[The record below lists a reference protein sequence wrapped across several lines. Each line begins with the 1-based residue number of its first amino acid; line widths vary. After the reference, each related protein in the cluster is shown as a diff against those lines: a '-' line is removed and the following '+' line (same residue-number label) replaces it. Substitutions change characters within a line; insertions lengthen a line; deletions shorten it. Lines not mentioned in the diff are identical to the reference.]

1 MRPCSFRQAAAVC
14 LPACL
19 AVCLFGLAVG
29 CDAENTSSGATT
41 VSVSTLV
48 ADLATA
54 FCTRCATTGG
64 TSATASPCS
73 ARASV
78 AIREQLALV
87 ATAVDEGLISIGA
100 TPEMTCISDYMMS
113 ACEAPPPATPNV
125 QTALAGCSGLLTG
138 YVPAGER
145 CDMSAECVAQS
156 FCLSQGASPQ
166 NVTSLSGS
174 GTLGVCFA
182 YQEQGAPCN
191 ATADCDP
198 GPPLTCDPTT
208 LTCLM

>member
-1 MRPCSFRQAAAVC
+1 MRTWSFCHVAAVY
-14 LPACL
+14 LS
-19 AVCLFGLAVG
+19 VCLFALAAG
-29 CDAENTSSGATT
+29 CDAEDSSSGATT
-41 VSVSTLV
+41 VSVGTLV
-48 ADLATA
+48 ADLANA
-54 FCTRCATTGG
+54 FCACPPNGG
-64 TSATASPCS
+64 TSATCS
-73 ARASV
+73 AQASV
-78 AIREQLALV
+78 AIRKQLALV
-87 ATAVDEGLISIGA
+87 ATAVDEGLISIDA
-100 TPEMTCISDYMMS
+100 TAETACIKGYATSPECAT
-113 ACEAPPPATPNV
+113 PPATPNV

-198 GPPLTCDPTT
+198 GTPLTCDPTT
-208 LTCLM
+208 LTCQPP

>member
-1 MRPCSFRQAAAVC
+1 MRPWSFRQAVY
-14 LPACL
+14 LRACFT
-19 AVCLFGLAVG
+19 VCLFGLALG

-41 VSVSTLV
+41 VSVGTLV
-48 ADLATA
+48 ANLAAA
-54 FCTRCATTGG
+54 FCACPPNGG
-64 TSATASPCS
+64 TSATASTCS

-87 ATAVDEGLISIGA
+87 ATAVDEGLISIDA
-100 TPEMTCISDYMMS
+100 TAEMACINGYATSPECAT
-113 ACEAPPPATPNV
+113 PPATPNV
-125 QTALAGCSGLLTG
+125 QTALAGCSGLFTG

-156 FCLSQGASPQ
+156 FCLSQGTGAQ

-182 YQEQGAPCN
+182 YQELGDPCN
-191 ATADCDP
+191 VSADCDP
-198 GPPLTCDPTT
+198 GPPLTCAPTT
-208 LTCLM
+208 LTCAM